1 MTQGRL
7 EFDAPVQDPV
17 GFDIGWEHARHALV
31 PPTAWLGPGS
41 ALRQG
46 WEAGQARF
54 GRRTRTATPS
64 VREWLRL
71 RLQAWERGREFET
84 LQVTPH
90 FLRQIEV
97 GHCPIT
103 REPLTQGLE
112 RPTDACVD
120 RVFDAAGYAAGN
132 LAVMSEGANRA
143 KGNRDLAQVQAQ
155 LQRMA
160 RGGLATLDGLSAD
173 QWERVGTLISFVTP
187 LPHEEAARLPLHL
200 LPPPRLR
207 LLNPVQGLQALL
219 TLQLAHPQWS
229 PRLARIE
236 ALFEALGL
244 RQDYNLFIHTLIPRL
259 LAAQVRD
266 GDPLRTRWA
275 LEDAWSHEALN
286 RRWQRLALRLDADAS
301 ETLVGRMVARGLAAQ
316 SVLAHAPDQATEGW
330 ALERQGFA
338 PPARGKRASQR
349 AAGR

>member
-7 EFDAPVQDPV
+7 EFDVPVQDPV
-17 GFDIGWEHARHALV
+17 GFDIGWEHARHALA
-31 PPTAWLGPGS
+31 PPPAWLGPGS

-54 GRRTRTATPS
+54 GRRTRAATPS
-64 VREWLRL
+64 VREWLKL
-71 RLQAWERGREFET
+71 RLQAWERGREFEA

-103 REPLTQGLE
+103 REPLTQALE
-112 RPTDACVD
+112 RPTDACVA

-132 LAVMSEGANRA
+132 LVVMSEGANRA
-143 KGNRDLAQVQAQ
+143 KGSRDLAAVQAQ

-160 RGGLATLDGLSAD
+160 RGGLATLDGLSTA
-173 QWERVGTLISFVTP
+173 QWERVAALVSFVTP
-187 LPHEEAARLPLHL
+187 LEHEQAARMPLHL

-219 TLQLAHPQWS
+219 TLQLAHPAWS
-229 PRLARIE
+229 QRLARIE

-266 GDPLRTRWA
+266 DPLRTRWA
-275 LEDAWSHEALN
+275 LEDAWTHEALN
-286 RRWQRLALRLDADAS
+286 RRWQRLALRLDPDAAQ
-301 ETLVGRMVARGLAAQ
+301 TLVSRMVARGLAPQ
-316 SVLAHAPDQATEGW
+316 GVLAHATNEQATEGW
-330 ALERQGFA
+330 ALERQGRAA
-338 PPARGKRASQR
+338 PVR
-349 AAGR
+349 AAGRA

>member
-7 EFDAPVQDPV
+7 EFDTPVQDPV
-17 GFDIGWEHARHALV
+17 GFDIGWEHARHALA
-31 PPTAWLGPGS
+31 PPPAWLGPGS

-54 GRRTRTATPS
+54 GRRTRAATPS
-64 VREWLRL
+64 VRDWLRL
-71 RLQAWERGREFET
+71 RLQAWERGSDFE
-84 LQVTPH
+84 LRQVTPQ

-97 GHCPIT
+97 GHCPVT

-112 RPTDACVD
+112 RPTDASVAQLLD
-120 RVFDAAGYAAGN
+120 TAGCTAGN
-132 LAVMSEGANRA
+132 LVMLSAAASQARA
-143 KGNRDLAQVQAQ
+143 AARDLPQVQAQ
-155 LQRMA
+155 QQRLA
-160 RGGLATLDGLSAD
+160 RGGLASLDGLTAA
-173 QWERVGTLISFVTP
+173 QWARLATLLSFVTP

-207 LLNPVQGLQALL
+207 LANPVQGLQALL

-229 PRLARIE
+229 PRLSRIE
-236 ALFEALGL
+236 ALFQALGL

-266 GDPLRTRWA
+266 DPLRTRWA

-286 RRWQRLALRLDADAS
+286 RRWQRLVLRLDADAS
-301 ETLVGRMVARGLAAQ
+301 QTLIGRMVARGLAPQGWLAQ
-316 SVLAHAPDQATEGW
+316 AEEPTAEGW
-330 ALERQGFA
+330 TPERPGYA
-338 PPARGKRASQR
+338 APARRRAPQR
-349 AAGR
+349 AAGG